1 MLISEKEFTIFSEI
15 QKINPNL
22 KIFQEWTGENL
33 DKFYSVRFSKRTA
46 SALYAEQDSALV
58 ASWVNSLFKSKW
70 DSMYEY
76 CKSSFK
82 VLEGAGSKVTETV
95 TTQDDT
101 TNTTTV
107 SNDVTAFDDDQYSP
121 NTKDTTSSVNG
132 GTMVKKTDRLNQSLT
147 NINYTRYA
155 EYLMNNYLYDTVF
168 ADVNSVCTYNI
179 FNCDVEL

>member
-1 MLISEKEFTIFSEI
+1 MLIGEKEFTIFSEI
-15 QKINPNL
+15 QKINPDL
-22 KIFQEWTGENL
+22 KIFQDWDGENL
-33 DKFYSVRFSKRTA
+33 DKFFSVRFSKRTA
-46 SALYAEQDSALV
+46 STLYAEQDATLV
-58 ASWVNSLFKSKW
+58 ASWVNSLFKTRW
-70 DSMYEY
+70 DTMYDY
-76 CKSSFK
+76 CKSSYK

-107 SNDVTAFDDDQYSP
+107 SSDVTAFDADQYTP

-155 EYLMNNYLYDTVF
+155 EYLMQNYLYDTVF
-168 ADVNSVCTYNI
+168 HDVNSVCSLNI
-179 FNCDVEL
+179 FNCDVEM